1 MLSEKAMKRGKI
13 SKFDRPLLAEPI
25 TVRVVFEKRGDLQ
38 FFSHLDLQ
46 RTWQKVLVRASV
58 PMWYTKGFNPHSKI
72 VFGIPLPVGSE
83 SLCEM
88 VDLKIDRLIRP
99 DEIKAQLNA
108 ELTEEMQVREV
119 YVPTTKYSDVAFA
132 EYEINIGTSAAE
144 DAEGAL
150 ELADKI
156 NGMFDGNAEPIV
168 MTKRSKSGDK
178 EINILSLVKSVSASV
193 AESGVIRLRAVIAA
207 GSSENLNPE
216 YIVTA
221 LRRRL
226 GILPEG
232 APFDKEWYTIL
243 RLGYFKADG
252 SVFR

>member
-1 MLSEKAMKRGKI
+1 MLPEKITKRDRI
-13 SKFDRPLLAEPI
+13 SKFDRPFLSEPI

-46 RTWQKVLVRASV
+46 RTWQKVLVRASI

-72 VFGIPLPVGSE
+72 VFGVPLPVGSE

-88 VDLKIDRLIRP
+88 VDLRIDRLIRP

-108 ELTEEMQVREV
+108 ELTDEMQVRDV

-132 EYEINIGTSAAE
+132 EYEIMIGTSAAT

-150 ELADKI
+150 ELTDKI
-156 NGMFDGNAEPIV
+156 NDMFESDAAPII

-178 EINILSLVKSVSASV
+178 EIDILSFVKSVSASV
-193 AESGVIRLRAVIAA
+193 ADRGIIRLRAILAA

-216 YIVTA
+216 YIITA
-221 LRRRL
+221 LRQRP
-226 GILPEG
+226 GILPDG
-232 APFDKEWYTIL
+232 APFDGEWYTIL

-252 SVFR
+252 SVFK